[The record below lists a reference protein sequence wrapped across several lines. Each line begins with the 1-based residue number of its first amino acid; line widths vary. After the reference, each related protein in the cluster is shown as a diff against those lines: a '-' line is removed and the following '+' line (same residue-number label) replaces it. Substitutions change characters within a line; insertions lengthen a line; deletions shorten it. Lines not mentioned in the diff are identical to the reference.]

1 MIYWETDALN
11 DRFEF
16 YRFIH
21 AENPI
26 AAERADEYLNE
37 AIHRLEDFP
46 ELGVKR
52 PPLPGRLLILPTLSL
67 IVLYKADVSAQDT
80 KIYVLR
86 VLHQKQH
93 PLPPSNE

>member
-26 AAERADEYLNE
+26 AAERADKYLNE

-46 ELGVKR
+46 ELGVQR
-52 PPLPGRLLILPTLSL
+52 HNLPGRLLVLPTLSL
-67 IVLYKADVSAQDT
+67 LVLYTADVTPQAT
-80 KIYVLR
+80 TIYVLR
-86 VLHQKQH
+86 VLHEKQH
-93 PLPPSNE
+93 PL